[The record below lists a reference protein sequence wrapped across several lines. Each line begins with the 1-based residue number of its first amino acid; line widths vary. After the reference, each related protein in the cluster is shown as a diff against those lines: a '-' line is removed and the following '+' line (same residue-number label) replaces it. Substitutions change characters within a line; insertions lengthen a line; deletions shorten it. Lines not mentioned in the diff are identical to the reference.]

1 MSKNITHIQKNICQE
16 KQCSKVLEYS
26 SRKYSERVFYTFGTR
41 SELGIFYQLLES
53 QFRVT
58 SSDENV

>member
-26 SRKYSERVFYTFGTR
+26 SRKYSERVFYTFGIR
-41 SELGIFYQLLES
+41 FELGILYQLLES
-53 QFRVT
+53 ESSLN
-58 SSDENV
+58 SSDSNV